1 MGENLDTVKLERIK
15 RCVES
20 IEKHFENEP
29 ERLQDI
35 EVSFEYIIGSFFPQI
50 MDNIKIEMT
59 RKYIEG
65 FNSGQNFLP
74 ITSFPIEEPLAAQ
87 YIKENK
93 KICELMFNNFE
104 NARRCLSEE
113 DKHKIDNCYAL
124 LNILQDYFKVLIGE
138 EI

>member
-1 MGENLDTVKLERIK
+1 MGENLDAVKLERIK

-50 MDNIKIEMT
+50 MDNIKTEMT

-74 ITSFPIEEPLAAQ
+74 ITSSPIEEPLAAQ

-113 DKHKIDNCYAL
+113 DKHKIDNWCCNKYTVKSIH
-124 LNILQDYFKVLIGE
+124 NTTMTRN
-138 EI
+138 